1 MSNEK
6 LKSTENE
13 KIFVEERPAIPEK
26 ELRAALEELQAAID
40 AGNRAEL
47 LHLMHALVP
56 TFRAPEEVNREAQER
71 LERKAAI

>member
-26 ELRAALEELQAAID
+26 ELQAAID

-47 LHLMHALVP
+47 LRLMHALVP

>member
-47 LHLMHALVP
+47 LRLMHALGP

-71 LERKAAI
+71 LEREAAI

>member
-1 MSNEK
+1 MPRSR
-6 LKSTENE
+6 SC
-13 KIFVEERPAIPEK
+13 R
-26 ELRAALEELQAAID
+26 AAID

-47 LHLMHALVP
+47 LRLMHALVP